1 MQPLLSWTGGLS
13 EAGAG
18 IVLIGAVLLTST
30 SLNTACAHNAPESG
44 AMAPHAGWTGR
55 TATLR
60 GDSPGAISYD
70 VYRQLRPV
78 NAERLAL
85 FVGSGEVKML
95 SDGLQICMVHDD
107 GVSDPNAV

>member
-1 MQPLLSWTGGLS
+1 
-13 EAGAG
+13 
-18 IVLIGAVLLTST
+18 
-30 SLNTACAHNAPESG
+30 
-44 AMAPHAGWTGR
+44 MAPHACSIGQ

-107 GVSDPNAV
+107 GVSDPNAVMVRTARDTMSYWVNIENLNVQR